1 MEGRAGE
8 KLFWDTIRN

>member
-8 KLFWDTIRN
+8 KLSWDTIRN